1 MTPPLRR
8 RRSFGERE
16 RRSPSRWRRPGE
28 AREKG
33 QGNLGMSDG
42 ERNVANDE
50 VEKDPEAKLNK
61 RSSDSDEIKTI
72 LSVASTLHSNVS
84 PRSICPGFKKN
95 ETNI

>member
-16 RRSPSRWRRPGE
+16 RRSPLRWRRPGE
-28 AREKG
+28 AREKR

-61 RSSDSDEIKTI
+61 RSSDSDEIKNYFVGG
-72 LSVASTLHSNVS
+72 LHASLECLTMIHL
-84 PRSICPGFKKN
+84 CWF
-95 ETNI
+95 